1 MTYLT
6 LSPVVLLSI
15 AAASACLGVAVYQR
29 ARDRVWNR
37 IFAAHATLVSV
48 WVMVTYLIQTA
59 SAPETAEIY
68 VRLAHPACA
77 LSITS
82 LLDLFWVFPER
93 TVPAPWQLRAIA
105 YLSATLAGLLSLHP
119 DLIRSLEIAQGT
131 VLATYG
137 WPFHV
142 WSVYV
147 AVVLAYADV
156 VLIRKMPR
164 LSGVERAQVKYV
176 LMGVVITQV
185 IGVITML
192 ILPGIFGNSLYTRW
206 GTPAYIFVI
215 GFTAYAIAKHRL
227 IRPSVAMAHAGSYAI
242 TGVLVAAMI
251 WLALTGGR
259 RALTDASLLTA
270 MSYLLLGTLIGAV
283 APSLHSRVQRL
294 VTHTRDSHT
303 LREGAH
309 HVSEAILRTLDMEE
323 LPEFLAGA
331 IESILRPTF
340 VAVYWRDRKSVFLT
354 RRVGPARTDP
364 EQGTE
369 LPLSLPLDCLL
380 AREAAAERKLIER
393 SQVWRFYSMER
404 AGSLL
409 AAMRKLDA
417 DLVAPVMWEDDL
429 AGLILIGEKRS
440 GDMYSPE
447 ELAALQSMLPQVSL
461 AVRNA
466 QLYDEVV
473 QVKEYTENILRE
485 MKSGVIAVDADQ
497 CIVVANPAAEQILGL
512 QASWM
517 VGRTLEVLPPPI
529 ARALMQVLSGVPV
542 RGEERF
548 QIRRPDGLKVPVA
561 CSCSTWRG
569 AGQATEGAVA
579 VVNDLTLV
587 EELARERQEAEHLA
601 LIRVLSAG
609 MAHELRNPLVAI
621 RTFSELLPERWDED
635 EFRSAFQQMAK
646 DEIGRIERLLTDL
659 LMLSKPADAVVE
671 PIDVN
676 HLCEGVVRT
685 LSALAESRGIALQS
699 TLRAARARPLGD
711 QSRLH
716 QALVNLVKNAIEA
729 EPDGGRVE
737 VSASTVGGHGT
748 GSHVLIAVFNPNS
761 LIEEDQ
767 LGLIFKPFYTKRHGG
782 TGLGL
787 AICQTIVEEHK
798 GTIRVTS
805 RPGQGTE
812 FAIELPLKAESG
824 EQGHGRA
831 VGS

>member
-1 MTYLT
+1 MMQEAI
-6 LSPVVLLSI
+6 SPLVLLTI

-37 IFAAHATLVSV
+37 IFAAHATVVSV
-48 WVMVTYLIQTA
+48 WVMITYLIQIA
-59 SAPETAEIY
+59 DSPAAAELYI
-68 VRLAHPACA
+68 RLAHAACA
-77 LSITS
+77 LSITT

-93 TVPAPWQLRAIA
+93 TSPAPWQWRVTA
-105 YLSATLAGLLSLHP
+105 YSAALASTVSLQPGLITRVEL
-119 DLIRSLEIAQGT
+119 AQGT
-131 VLATYG
+131 VLPEYG
-137 WPFHV
+137 WSFHV

-147 AVVLAYADV
+147 AVVLAYADIV
-156 VLIRKMPR
+156 MIRKMPR

-185 IGVITML
+185 IGMVTML
-192 ILPGIFGNSLYTRW
+192 VLPGLFHNSLYTRW

-227 IRPSVAMAHAGSYAI
+227 IRPSVALAHAGGYAI
-242 TGVLVAAMI
+242 TGILVATMI
-251 WLALTGGR
+251 WFGLTGAR
-259 RALTDASLLTA
+259 TLLSDASLLTA
-270 MSYLLLGTLIGAV
+270 MGYLLVGVLIGGLT
-283 APSLHSRVQRL
+283 PSLHARVQRL
-294 VTHTRDSHT
+294 VTHSRDSHT
-303 LREGAH
+303 LREGSH

-331 IESILRPTF
+331 MEGILQPTF
-340 VAVYWRDRKSVFLT
+340 VAVYWRDRRSAVLT
-354 RRVGPARTDP
+354 RRVGPGKAVSNN
-364 EQGTE
+364 GVE
-369 LPLSLPLDCLL
+369 LPLSLPVDCLL

-404 AGSLL
+404 AGPLL
-409 AAMRKLDA
+409 AAMRKVDA
-417 DLVAPVMWEDDL
+417 DLVAPVLWEDEL
-429 AGLILIGEKRS
+429 AGLMLIGEKRS
-440 GDMYSPE
+440 GDMYGSE
-447 ELAALQSMLPQVSL
+447 ELAVLQNMLPQVSL

-497 CIVVANPAAEQILGL
+497 CIVVANPAAEEILGL

-517 VGRTLEVLPPPI
+517 VGRTLEVLPPAI

-548 QIRRPDGLKVPVA
+548 QITRPDGLKVPVA

-569 AGQATEGAVA
+569 TSQATEGAVA

-621 RTFSELLPERWDED
+621 RTFSELLPARWDED

-646 DEIGRIERLLTDL
+646 DEIDRIERLLTDL

-671 PIDVN
+671 PIDVDQ
-676 HLCEGVVRT
+676 LCEGVVRT
-685 LSALAESRGIALQS
+685 LSALAESRGITLQA

-729 EPDGGRVE
+729 ESAGGRVE
-737 VSASTVGGHGT
+737 VSAGTIGGYGSA
-748 GSHVLIAVFNPNS
+748 SHVLITVFNPNS
-761 LIEEDQ
+761 LIEEEQ

-798 GTIRVTS
+798 GSIRVTS

-831 VGS
+831 VGT

>member
-1 MTYLT
+1 MTHLA
-6 LSPVVLLSI
+6 LSPFLLLFI

-37 IFAAHATLVSV
+37 IFAAHATLVSM
-48 WVMVTYLIQTA
+48 WVMITYLVQTA
-59 SAPETAEIY
+59 SSPETAEIY
-68 VRLAHPACA
+68 IRLAHPACA

-82 LLDLFWVFPER
+82 LLDLCWVFPER
-93 TVPAPWQLRAIA
+93 TRPAPWQWRAVA
-105 YLSATLAGLLSLHP
+105 YLLAVLASSLSLHP
-119 DLIRSLEIAQGT
+119 DLIRRVEIAQGT
-131 VLATYG
+131 ALPTYG

-142 WSVYV
+142 WSVYAV
-147 AVVLAYADV
+147 AVLVYADF
-156 VLIRKMPR
+156 VLVRKMAR
-164 LSGVERAQVKYV
+164 LSGIERAQVKYV

-192 ILPGIFGNSLYTRW
+192 ILPGAFGNSLYTRW

-227 IRPSVAMAHAGSYAI
+227 IRPSVAMAHAGGYAL
-242 TGVLVAAMI
+242 TGLLVALTI
-251 WLALTGGR
+251 WLALMGAR
-259 RALTDASLLTA
+259 KALADASLVTS
-270 MSYLLLGTLIGAV
+270 MSYLLLGTLIGV
-283 APSLHSRVQRL
+283 LAPSLHSRVQRL
-294 VTHTRDSHT
+294 VNHSWDSHT
-303 LREGAH
+303 LREGAR
-309 HVSEAILRTLDMEE
+309 HVSEAILRTLDMDE

-340 VAVYWRDRKSVFLT
+340 VAVYWQDRKSAFLT
-354 RRVGPARTDP
+354 RRAGPARPNP
-364 EQGTE
+364 EHGTE
-369 LPLSLPLDCLL
+369 LPLSLPLDCLV

-393 SQVWRFYSMER
+393 SQVWRFYSMDR
-404 AGSLL
+404 AGPLL

-417 DLVAPVMWEDDL
+417 DLVAPVLWEDDL

-447 ELAALQSMLPQVSL
+447 ELAALQSILPQVSL

-497 CIVVANPAAEQILGL
+497 CIVVANPAAEEILGL

-517 VGRTLEVLPPPI
+517 VGRTLEILPQPI
-529 ARALMQVLSGVPV
+529 GRALMQVLSGVAL
-542 RGEERF
+542 RGEEQF
-548 QIRRPDGLKVPVA
+548 QIRRPDGVNVPVA

-569 AGQATEGAVA
+569 TGQAIEGAVA

-587 EELARERQEAEHLA
+587 EELAREHREAEHLA

-621 RTFSELLPERWDED
+621 RTFSELLPHRWNED
-635 EFRSAFQQMAK
+635 EFRSEFQKTARE
-646 DEIGRIERLLTDL
+646 EINRIERLLTDL

-676 HLCEGVVRT
+676 QLCEGVVRT
-685 LSALAESRGIALQS
+685 LSALAESRGIALQT
-699 TLRAARARPLGD
+699 TLRVGRARPLGD

-729 EPDGGRVE
+729 EPEGGRVE
-737 VSASTVGGHGT
+737 VSAITTGGRDT
-748 GSHVLIAVFNPNS
+748 GSRVLITVFNPNS

-767 LGLIFKPFYTKRHGG
+767 LDLIFKPFYTKRHGG

-798 GTIRVTS
+798 GTINVTS

-812 FAIELPLKAESG
+812 FAIELPLRAQSG
-824 EQGHGRA
+824 EHGHGRA
-831 VGS
+831 VGT